1 MKYEKSGKIL
11 KDKNSEG
18 GSRMASEN
26 NFKATVDS
34 LFKGMDS
41 FITAKTVVGEA
52 ITVGDTI
59 ILPLIDVT
67 FGVGAGAFSQDKKIM
82 AVAEWEEKF
91 LQVQC
96 WLSPNGT
103 TKLVNIKN
111 QDTVTKL
118 LDMVPDLIERF
129 TGEKKESKEN
139 EKEDS
144 VESLVKDIVSSADK
158 KEENESTK
166 EE

>member
-1 MKYEKSGKIL
+1 M
-11 KDKNSEG
+11 
-18 GSRMASEN
+18 
-26 NFKATVDS
+26 
-34 LFKGMDS
+34 
-41 FITAKTVVGEA
+41 
-52 ITVGDTI
+52 GDTI

-67 FGVGAGAFSQDKKIM
+67 FGVGAGAFSQDKKNNGGGGMGGKISPS
-82 AVAEWEEKF
+82 AV
-91 LQVQC
+91 LVI
-96 WLSPNGT
+96 SNGT

-144 VESLVKDIVSSADK
+144 VENLVKDIVSSVDK